1 MGFLSSFTRD
11 ERQAPLSSYQED
23 RDVKMSLKRVKRAV
37 RRRALIVGEDRNRER
52 GRQQLSPGKEKGSR
66 GKSRERSTVAT
77 LEHGIVEVKK
87 KKRQDTS
94 PSFPNILFLLAN
106 D

>member
-37 RRRALIVGEDRNRER
+37 RRRALVVGEDRNRER

-94 PSFPNILFLLAN
+94 SFFPNILFLLAN

>member
-23 RDVKMSLKRVKRAV
+23 RDVKMSLKRVKRAA
-37 RRRALIVGEDRNRER
+37 RRRSLVVGEDRER

-87 KKRQDTS
+87 KKRQDMS